1 LEEIAANFKMEK
13 QPAKALETLN
23 QANQLKSTPDHNY
36 QVGLILQEEHR
47 AQEAI
52 PYLEKAVA
60 ASPENNKYKVAL
72 GYAYL
77 DPKKY
82 REAAPLFEEVLRS
95 DPDYLKLYGDLAYCY
110 MHAVQ
115 NDQAVDWFKRA
126 IDNQPLYPVATGEEA
141 ERLRQEL
148 YRYRKEVSKIT
159 NRYDFTAYLS
169 YQTAKAGQSVAPG
182 GLGAGPVPSQG
193 GVEFA
198 YQPPE
203 IGFRD
208 ERIFQ
213 IFTRILWNIKP
224 GSMRFDEDSFQ
235 GGVGLRYKPLKTQ
248 NFYLWGERL
257 FKIGDKA
264 LDDWLLRLLYSWD
277 YGYDLKPGQS
287 WWNYTF
293 LYGDAAYFTKAPGT
307 WSYYAEIRQGVTFN
321 LNDSILLTPHLVV
334 DARYQDP
341 LLINSSYLEA
351 GAGVSVKFLLL
362 ETRYEVHRASFEI
375 LAYYKHGNFLNRSF
389 KVSGDK
395 YDGFFLT
402 GIFHF

>member
-1 LEEIAANFKMEK
+1 M
-13 QPAKALETLN
+13 
-23 QANQLKSTPDHNY
+23 
-36 QVGLILQEEHR
+36 
-47 AQEAI
+47 
-52 PYLEKAVA
+52 
-60 ASPENNKYKVAL
+60 AL

-77 DPKKY
+77 DPKDY
-82 REAAPLFEEVLRS
+82 RQAALLFEEVLRR
-95 DPDYLKLYGDLAYCY
+95 DPDYLKLYEDLGYIH
-110 MHAVQ
+110 MHALH
-115 NDQAVDWFKRA
+115 NDQAVEWFKRA
-126 IDNQPLYPVATGEEA
+126 IDNQPLYPVRTPEEA
-141 ERLRQEL
+141 EQLRQDL

-169 YQTAKAGQSVAPG
+169 LSDGQGRPERGPGRPWGPAP
-182 GLGAGPVPSQG
+182 
-193 GVEFA
+193 F
-198 YQPPE
+198 PPRAAWSLP
-203 IGFRD
+203 ISRRRSGFRD

-213 IFTRILWNIKP
+213 VFTRILWNIKP

-248 NFYLWGERL
+248 NLYLWGERL
-257 FKIGDKA
+257 FKMGDKA

-277 YGYDLKPGQS
+277 YGYDLQPGKAGGIIPS
-287 WWNYTF
+287 SMAT
-293 LYGDAAYFTKAPGT
+293 LAYFTKAPGT
-307 WSYYAEIRQGVTFN
+307 WAYYGEIRQGVTFN
-321 LNDSILLTPHLVV
+321 FNDYVLITPHLVV

-341 LLINSSYLEA
+341 HTVNSSYLEA

-375 LAYYKHGNFLNRSF
+375 LAYYKHGNFLNRTF